1 MHFNRVIVLTFAAVA
16 CLPAA
21 DVRPKDV
28 REMAKGGSSA
38 LPQLQELLKNPDTEI
53 RVEAVKGMTEIGT
66 QRSLDPLILATQDND
81 PEVQIRATDGL
92 VNFYLP
98 GYVQTGIGASIKR
111 VGSSIKAKFT
121 DTNDQVVDPYVTA
134 RPEVVAAL
142 GKLARSGG
150 SLEVRANAARA
161 IGILRGKEAVPD
173 LLEAIHTK
181 DSAVIY
187 ESLNALQKIRDQSAA
202 PRITFLL
209 RDLDPKVQTTA
220 IETAGLLQN
229 KEALPDLTDALN
241 RTRDAKVRRA
251 ALTAIAML
259 PDESSRNLY
268 ARYLTDK
275 DDKMRAAAAEGYA
288 RLRNPADLPMLE
300 KTWQDEGKTP
310 ARLGMAFAQ
319 VMLGKTDTGEFSP
332 LTLIINT
339 LNSASYK
346 DVAQAYLIEL
356 ARDSKVR
363 SALYPALGSATKDEK
378 IGLAHVL
385 ARSGDKESVGA
396 LQKLTNDTDGEVA
409 QESQRALR
417 TLQARL

>member
-1 MHFNRVIVLTFAAVA
+1 MHLNRVIVLTFAAVA

-111 VGSSIKAKFT
+111 VGTSIKAKFT

-209 RDLDPKVQTTA
+209 RDL
-220 IETAGLLQN
+220 
-229 KEALPDLTDALN
+229 
-241 RTRDAKVRRA
+241 
-251 ALTAIAML
+251 
-259 PDESSRNLY
+259 
-268 ARYLTDK
+268 
-275 DDKMRAAAAEGYA
+275 AAA
-288 RLRNPADLPMLE
+288 
-300 KTWQDEGKTP
+300 
-310 ARLGMAFAQ
+310 
-319 VMLGKTDTGEFSP
+319 
-332 LTLIINT
+332 
-339 LNSASYK
+339 
-346 DVAQAYLIEL
+346 
-356 ARDSKVR
+356 
-363 SALYPALGSATKDEK
+363 
-378 IGLAHVL
+378 
-385 ARSGDKESVGA
+385 
-396 LQKLTNDTDGEVA
+396 
-409 QESQRALR
+409 
-417 TLQARL
+417 